1 MTSTSMQR
9 AKDPAGES
17 LPGMAIPPGASPAT
31 GCAHALLP
39 ATLPSAIARSA
50 DLAFAYQ
57 LMEMLAIPAFVLD
70 SHAHVLIWNR
80 ACERLTGVPANE
92 IIGTDHHWRCFYDEP
107 RPTLA
112 DLVIQ
117 NRLDEIRHIYPRH
130 GKPGA
135 STSPLSVETWC
146 DMPRAGKRRYL
157 AADASP
163 IFDENG
169 RLKAVVETLRDLTE
183 EKMAQLALEKLASRD
198 GLTGLAN
205 RRCFDD
211 TLAAEWARAQRQCQ
225 PISLLMVDVDNFK
238 AYNDANGHLGG
249 DECLKR
255 IATAVASEMRAND
268 LVARYGGEEFAVI
281 LPNQSLK
288 GAAIVAERIRRRV
301 EQLQLPNGLAP
312 LRRVTVSIGAAT
324 AIVGPD
330 NCASELVATADAA
343 LYRAKH
349 LGRNRTS
356 LPLAEGG

>member
-9 AKDPAGES
+9 ATNPAGES
-17 LPGMAIPPGASPAT
+17 LPGVLPG
-31 GCAHALLP
+31 
-39 ATLPSAIARSA
+39 TLPSGIAPSA

-80 ACERLTGVPANE
+80 ACERLTGVPASE

-117 NRLDEIRHIYPRH
+117 NRLDEIRQIYPRH

-146 DMPRAGKRRYL
+146 DMPRVGKRRYL
-157 AADASP
+157 ATDASP
-163 IFDENG
+163 IFDDSG

-183 EKMAQLALEKLASRD
+183 EKMARLALEKLASRD

-211 TLAAEWARAQRQCQ
+211 TLAAEWTRAQRLCQ

-301 EQLQLPNGLAP
+301 EQLQLPNGGAP